1 MIKILLDQGLPR
13 SAAELL
19 RQQGWDAL
27 HVSDVGLAAASDQ
40 TILNQAEQQGRTVVT
55 LDADFHALLAV
66 SGASAPSVVRLRIE
80 GLKGSDRD
88 ADQYS
93 HQGSTNRSETDA
105 GLMSDSPL
113 PVAAM
118 SAGCQR
124 RHGAGT
130 GSSRAS
136 GVYSDVQCQG
146 FSPGVPLRH

>member
-1 MIKILLDQGLPR
+1 MIKIVLDQGLPR

-80 GLKGSDRD
+80 GLKGSELAALLVRVWDR
-88 ADQYS
+88 
-93 HQGSTNRSETDA
+93 A
-105 GLMSDSPL
+105 GVALARGAIATVMPTSIRIKDL
-113 PVAAM
+113 PI
-118 SAGCQR
+118 GQKR
-124 RHGAGT
+124 T
-130 GSSRAS
+130 Q
-136 GVYSDVQCQG
+136 D
-146 FSPGVPLRH
+146 

>member
-1 MIKILLDQGLPR
+1 MIKIVLDQGLPR

-80 GLKGSDRD
+80 GLKGSELAALLVRVWDR
-88 ADQYS
+88 
-93 HQGSTNRSETDA
+93 A
-105 GLMSDSPL
+105 GVALARGAIATVTLASIRIKDL
-113 PVAAM
+113 PI
-118 SAGCQR
+118 GQKR
-124 RHGAGT
+124 T
-130 GSSRAS
+130 Q
-136 GVYSDVQCQG
+136 D
-146 FSPGVPLRH
+146 

>member
-80 GLKGSDRD
+80 GLKGSELAALLVRVWDR
-88 ADQYS
+88 
-93 HQGSTNRSETDA
+93 A
-105 GLMSDSPL
+105 GVALARGAIATVMPTSIRIKDL
-113 PVAAM
+113 PI
-118 SAGCQR
+118 GQKR
-124 RHGAGT
+124 T
-130 GSSRAS
+130 Q
-136 GVYSDVQCQG
+136 D
-146 FSPGVPLRH
+146 